1 MSKKPY
7 SWAKV
12 ERGDIISFRYQ
23 GSDGR
28 STKRSVIVL
37 EKRLKHPKSRNELLH
52 GYQLDVR
59 NVPAIRS
66 ESTLITL
73 FEKIGTIKE
82 VDKNDN
88 IIKILVEGRSPQ
100 VYSRTQN
107 LIKKYGIYR
116 TYYYEKATRNQIFL
130 EPVKID
136 PKVLDAILL

>member
-1 MSKKPY
+1 MAKQPY
-7 SWAKV
+7 SWGKV
-12 ERGDIISFRYQ
+12 ERGDIVSFRYK

-28 STKRSVIVL
+28 STKRSIIVL
-37 EKRLKHPKSRNELLH
+37 EKRLKHPNSKNLLLH

-66 ESTLITL
+66 EFALINL
-73 FEKIGTIKE
+73 FEKVGTIQE
-82 VDKNDN
+82 VDKEDN

-100 VYSRTQN
+100 VYSRTRA

-116 TYYYEKATRNQIFL
+116 TYYYDRATRNQVFL

-136 PKVLDAILL
+136 PKVLDAIL

>member
-7 SWAKV
+7 SWTKV

-66 ESTLITL
+66 ESALINL

-82 VDKNDN
+82 VDKDDN

-100 VYSRTQN
+100 VYQRTRT
-107 LIKKYGIYR
+107 LIKQYGIYR
-116 TYYYEKATRNQIFL
+116 TYFYEKATRNQIFL

-136 PKVLDAILL
+136 PKVLDAIL

>member
-7 SWAKV
+7 SWTKV

-37 EKRLKHPKSRNELLH
+37 EKKLKHPKSRNELLH

-100 VYSRTQN
+100 VYQRTQT

-136 PKVLDAILL
+136 PKVLDAIL

>member
-1 MSKKPY
+1 MFKQPY
-7 SWAKV
+7 SWTKV

-66 ESTLITL
+66 QAALITL

-88 IIKILVEGRSPQ
+88 IVKILVEGRSPQ
-100 VYSRTQN
+100 VYQRTQT
-107 LIKKYGIYR
+107 LIKRYGIYR
-116 TYYYEKATRNQIFL
+116 TYLYEKASRNQIFL

-136 PKVLDAILL
+136 PQVLDAILL

>member
-7 SWAKV
+7 SWTKV

-136 PKVLDAILL
+136 PKVLDVIL

>member
-7 SWAKV
+7 SWTKV

-37 EKRLKHPKSRNELLH
+37 EKKLKHPKSRNELLH

-66 ESTLITL
+66 ESALINL

-82 VDKNDN
+82 VDKDDN

-100 VYSRTQN
+100 VYQRTQT

-136 PKVLDAILL
+136 PKVLDAIL

>member
-136 PKVLDAILL
+136 PKVLDAIL

>member
-7 SWAKV
+7 SWTKV

-82 VDKNDN
+82 VDKDDN
-88 IIKILVEGRSPQ
+88 IVKILVEGRSPQ
-100 VYSRTQN
+100 VYQRTRT
-107 LIKKYGIYR
+107 LIKKYSIYR
-116 TYYYEKATRNQIFL
+116 TYLYDKASRNQIFL

-136 PKVLDAILL
+136 PKVLDAIL

>member
-7 SWAKV
+7 SWTKV

-37 EKRLKHPKSRNELLH
+37 EKKLKHPKSRNELLH

-136 PKVLDAILL
+136 PKVLDAIL

>member
-1 MSKKPY
+1 MARQPY
-7 SWAKV
+7 SWGKV
-12 ERGDIISFRYQ
+12 ERGDIVSFRYQ

-37 EKRLKHPKSRNELLH
+37 EKKLKHPNSKNLLLH

-66 ESTLITL
+66 ESALIDL

-82 VDKNDN
+82 VDKKDN

-100 VYSRTQN
+100 VYSRTRA

-116 TYYYEKATRNQIFL
+116 TYYYDRASRGQVFL
-130 EPVKID
+130 EPVKIE
-136 PKVLDAILL
+136 PEVLDAIL

>member
-1 MSKKPY
+1 MAKQPY

-37 EKRLKHPKSRNELLH
+37 EKKLKHPNSKNLLLH

-66 ESTLITL
+66 ESALLNL
-73 FEKIGTIKE
+73 FEKIGTPQE
-82 VDKNDN
+82 VDKEDN

-100 VYSRTQN
+100 VYSRTKA
-107 LIKKYGIYR
+107 LIKKYSIYR
-116 TYYYEKATRNQIFL
+116 TYLYDKASRNQIFL

-136 PKVLDAILL
+136 PKVLDAIL

>member
-1 MSKKPY
+1 MKQPY
-7 SWAKV
+7 SWGKV

-66 ESTLITL
+66 ESALINL

-82 VDKNDN
+82 VDKDDN

-136 PKVLDAILL
+136 PKVLDAIL

>member
-7 SWAKV
+7 SWTKV

-37 EKRLKHPKSRNELLH
+37 EKKLKHPKSRNELLH

-66 ESTLITL
+66 ESALINL

-82 VDKNDN
+82 VDKDDN

-100 VYSRTQN
+100 VYQRTQT

>member
-7 SWAKV
+7 SWTKV

-100 VYSRTQN
+100 VYQRTQT

-136 PKVLDAILL
+136 PKVLDAIL

>member
-1 MSKKPY
+1 MAKQPY
-7 SWAKV
+7 SWGKV
-12 ERGDIISFRYQ
+12 ERGDIVSFRYK

-28 STKRSVIVL
+28 STKRSIIVL
-37 EKRLKHPKSRNELLH
+37 EKRLKHPNSKNLLLH

-66 ESTLITL
+66 EFALINL
-73 FEKIGTIKE
+73 FEKVGTIQE
-82 VDKNDN
+82 VDKEDN

-100 VYSRTQN
+100 VYSRTKA

-116 TYYYEKATRNQIFL
+116 TYLYDKASRNQIFL

-136 PKVLDAILL
+136 PKVLDKIL

>member
-1 MSKKPY
+1 MAKQPY
-7 SWAKV
+7 SWGKV
-12 ERGDIISFRYQ
+12 ERGDIVSFRYQ

-37 EKRLKHPKSRNELLH
+37 EKRLKHPNSKNFLLH

-59 NVPAIRS
+59 NIPAIRS
-66 ESTLITL
+66 ESALITL
-73 FEKIGTIKE
+73 FKKIGTPQE
-82 VDKNDN
+82 VDKEDN

-100 VYSRTQN
+100 VYSRTKT

-116 TYYYEKATRNQIFL
+116 TYYYDKATRNQIFL

-136 PKVLDAILL
+136 PKVLDKIL

>member
-1 MSKKPY
+1 MAKQPY
-7 SWAKV
+7 SWGKV
-12 ERGDIISFRYQ
+12 ERGDIVSFRYK

-28 STKRSVIVL
+28 STKRSIIVL
-37 EKRLKHPKSRNELLH
+37 EKRLKHPNSKNLLLH

-66 ESTLITL
+66 ESALIDL
-73 FEKIGTIKE
+73 FEKVGTIQE
-82 VDKNDN
+82 VDKEDN

-100 VYSRTQN
+100 VYSRTRA

-116 TYYYEKATRNQIFL
+116 TYYYDRATRNQVFL

-136 PKVLDAILL
+136 PKVLDAIL